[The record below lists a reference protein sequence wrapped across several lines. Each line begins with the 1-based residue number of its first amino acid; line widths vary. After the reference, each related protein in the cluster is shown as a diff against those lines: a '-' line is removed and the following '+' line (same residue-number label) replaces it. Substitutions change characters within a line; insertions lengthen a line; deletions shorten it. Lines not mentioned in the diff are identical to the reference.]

1 MALLSGKKHSDYYQG
16 NNFGNY
22 QFTSLETIIA
32 QFQIA
37 YVGEDKIISKV
48 KQQDV
53 NFFAMRALQ
62 EFSFDTF
69 KSVKSQQIDLP
80 PSLTM
85 MLPHDYVN
93 YTKISFVDDS
103 GIKHLFLLSDFC
115 E

>member
-1 MALLSGKKHSDYYQG
+1 MALLSGQKHSDYYQG
-16 NNFGNY
+16 NNLGNY

-69 KSVKSQQIDLP
+69 FDMFSCFTS
-80 PSLTM
+80 SFSFFCT
-85 MLPHDYVN
+85 
-93 YTKISFVDDS
+93 ISFRHS
-103 GIKHLFLLSDFC
+103 ILY
-115 E
+115 